1 MQIGGYHFQP
11 CLALAPMAGVTDLP
25 FRHLCRRQGANLL
38 VGEMLTSDSRLWHA
52 RKSKQRLPHRDEP
65 GPITIQIAGGD
76 AQMMAEAARRNVD
89 LGAQIIDINMGCPA
103 KKVCRRQAGSALL
116 ENEPLVA
123 EILHA
128 VVSAVSVP
136 VTLKYRT
143 GPDPTQ
149 RNAVRIAQLAASLGI
164 QALTLHGR
172 TRACRFHG
180 DAEYQT
186 IADVVKSVSIPVVAN
201 GDIDSP
207 EKARKVLASTGAS
220 GIMIGRAAQG
230 NPWIFR
236 DLIAWLETGCLAPPL
251 GVAEVRD
258 TVLWHLDALHAF
270 YGLETGVRI
279 ARKHLGWY
287 CANLPG
293 GESFRCLFNRLD
305 EGAAQQRAVTEFFH
319 NLDAVT
325 DHLRPGRYGQ
335 VSFADGRGETQNG
348 AQAA

>member
-1 MQIGGYHFQP
+1 MQIGSHHFNP
-11 CLALAPMAGVTDLP
+11 GLALAPMAGVTDLP

-38 VGEMLTSDSRLWHA
+38 IGEMLTSDTRLWQA
-52 RKSKQRLPHRDEP
+52 RKSRQRLPHRDEP
-65 GPITIQIAGGD
+65 GPVSIQIAGGD
-76 AQMMAEAARRNVD
+76 PQMMAEAARRNVD
-89 LGAQIIDINMGCPA
+89 LGADVIDINMGCPA

-116 ENEPLVA
+116 ENEQLVA
-123 EILHA
+123 DIMQA
-128 VVSAVSVP
+128 VVDAVSVP

-143 GPDPTQ
+143 GPDPAQ
-149 RNAVRIAQLAASLGI
+149 RNAVRIAQLAESVGI
-164 QALTLHGR
+164 QALALHGR

-180 DAEYQT
+180 AAEYQT
-186 IADVVKSVSIPVVAN
+186 IAEVVKSVSIPVVAN

-236 DLIAWLETGCLAPPL
+236 DLVAWLETGRPAAPLP
-251 GVAEVRD
+251 VAEVRD

-305 EGAAQQRAVTEFFH
+305 DGCAQQRAIAGFFH

-325 DHLRPGRYGQ
+325 DHLRPGRYGE

-348 AQAA
+348 AQVA